1 MGCMGGRREKT
12 GRYLLIIGLGL
23 IGLAVLTLLLWPVN
37 CGDELAD
44 ANELRISYSRTDF
57 TADTLTGDME
67 FYEYNEHW
75 NFPKGS
81 DTYSKVIDIAGGYT
95 CHRVWR
101 SLFPQHSTENMR
113 GDMGQGTIMI
123 YGGIGEILLCSIS
136 GRDVIIGD
144 RLYTLYGTDSD
155 GRELVDR
162 LYEAVSSSDD
172 YIDHSVSG
180 TVPNGD
186 LN

>member
-1 MGCMGGRREKT
+1 MGGRREKT
-12 GRYLLIIGLGL
+12 GRHLLIIGLGL
-23 IGLAVLTLLLWPVN
+23 IVLAVLILLLWPIN
-37 CGDELAD
+37 CGDALAD
-44 ANELRISYSRTDF
+44 ADELRVYYTVSGF
-57 TADTLTGDME
+57 TVEDME
-67 FYEYNEHW
+67 TSLYLYVEHW
-75 NFPKGS
+75 NYPKGS

-123 YGGIGEILLCSIS
+123 YGGIGEILLWSIS

-172 YIDHSVSG
+172 YTDHSVSG

>member
-1 MGCMGGRREKT
+1 M
-12 GRYLLIIGLGL
+12 
-23 IGLAVLTLLLWPVN
+23 LAVLILFLWPIN

-75 NFPKGS
+75 DFPKGS
-81 DTYSKVIDIAGGYT
+81 DTYSEVIDIAGGYT

-113 GDMGQGTIMI
+113 GSTSLGSIMI
-123 YGGIGEILLCSIS
+123 YNSDGEILLRSIS

-155 GRELVDR
+155 GQELVDR
-162 LYEAVSSSDD
+162 LYEAVSLSDD
-172 YIDHSVSG
+172 YTDHSVSD
-180 TVPNGD
+180 TLPN
-186 LN
+186 